1 MSEKIV
7 TVKQWLGDLYS
18 VEEAAR
24 MYVRAHDEGWSKFR
38 RDYWYAELRQAV
50 VTVQEDGAWTGWTGF
65 SDQAGAGDA

>member
-1 MSEKIV
+1 MTGKTV

-24 MYVRAHDEGWSKFR
+24 MYVKAVEEGWSKFR

-50 VTVQEDGAWTGWTGF
+50 ETVQEDGAWTGW
-65 SDQAGAGDA
+65 DKGDA